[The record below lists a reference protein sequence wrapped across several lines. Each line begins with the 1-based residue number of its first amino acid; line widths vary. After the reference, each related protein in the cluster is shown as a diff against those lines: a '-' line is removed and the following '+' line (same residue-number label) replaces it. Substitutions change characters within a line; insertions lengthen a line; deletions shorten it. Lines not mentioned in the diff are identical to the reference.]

1 MSPPLL
7 DVIRHN
13 PSLSELETRSLREQL
28 IAHEGQRQTLLDQLA
43 AAKTA
48 YEAAYARSEDN
59 DTQISLLTAV
69 LAPVRKLPEDV
80 FVEVF
85 AIRLE
90 EDIMEATYTSLDCLR
105 APMLLMQVCAYWRKL
120 IWGSTRFWCRL
131 KLDTDSPPAALELL
145 KQFMLRAQNRPLSV
159 FLGTVAVKHSFH
171 NRTFD
176 MLLSLPQFHE
186 NVQRLHIR
194 SGPHVFH
201 GLRSDRTAP
210 LFAALRTLELGTE
223 NSSRNLEFF
232 AQAAHLDRLTIG
244 SSRSRLDPH
253 LKLSRFPWTQLN
265 SLSLEFAGAGTYLRD
280 VRSAL
285 AALQATLVHCRL
297 ASTGNIN
304 RLDLHP
310 DPPLVFTKLQRL
322 EILGTGKYGLQY
334 FTTPHLLHLT
344 TDTGVLASGDIL
356 SAFCNSSQFT
366 LESLEICWPGF
377 NNTRAG
383 TANAAWLL
391 QESPHLN
398 RLRLVDVRADAFDEL
413 APLLTDASQPLLRT
427 LSVSTGGA
435 LEGLRPGNVIFRS
448 ILGALRAR
456 NTEFQSVEIVA
467 APYLNCKGSSEYAQ
481 KTLETFIKQRNL

>member
-1 MSPPLL
+1 MPVQRVDGRGRTKRNRLMISVTVCSPP
-7 DVIRHN
+7 
-13 PSLSELETRSLREQL
+13 P
-28 IAHEGQRQTLLDQLA
+28 
-43 AAKTA
+43 KTA

-59 DTQISLLTAV
+59 DAQISLLTAV

-80 FVEVF
+80 LTEVF

-90 EDIMEATYTSLDCLR
+90 EDIAEATYTSLDCLR

-120 IWGSTRFWCRL
+120 ISGSTRFWCRL

-159 FLGTVAVKHSFH
+159 FLGTVAMERTFH
-171 NRTFD
+171 NRTLD

-186 NVQRLHIR
+186 NVQRLQIR
-194 SGPHVFH
+194 SGPRVFH
-201 GLRSDRTAP
+201 GLHSDRTAP

-223 NSSRNLEFF
+223 DSSRNLEFF
-232 AQAAHLDRLTIG
+232 AQAAGLDRLTIG

-253 LKLSRFPWTQLN
+253 LKLARFPWTQLN
-265 SLSLEFAGAGTYLRD
+265 SLSLEFAG
-280 VRSAL
+280 
-285 AALQATLVHCRL
+285 ATLVHCRL

-310 DPPLVFTKLQRL
+310 DPPIVFTKLQRL

-356 SAFCNSSQFT
+356 GAFCNGSQFT
-366 LESLEICWPGF
+366 LESLEICWSGF

-383 TANAAWLL
+383 TVNAAWLL

-398 RLRLVDVRADAFDEL
+398 RLRLVDVRADAFDEF
-413 APLLTDASQPLLRT
+413 APLLTDVSQPLLRT
-427 LSVSTGGA
+427 LSVSTRDVS
-435 LEGLRPGNVIFRS
+435 EGLRPGNVIFRS

-456 NTEFQSVEIVA
+456 NTEFQSVEVVS
-467 APYLNCKGSSEYAQ
+467 APHLNCKGSSEYAQ
-481 KTLETFIKQRNL
+481 KTLETLMKQWNL